1 MKKIFLSLFIS
12 TLCYSFVKT
21 SGQTTRMLKKNI
33 ELQMPG
39 EDGANGG
46 SVAWHPVQK
55 KYYAAMAGN
64 TSYPLAVFDASGKK
78 LSPDELTTFIDV
90 RGLWYNPET
99 KKICGNGFNDNGWFS
114 YLLNEKGIPED
125 ITKML
130 VGKNQPGE
138 QSVGTYNT
146 KNKLLYFISGK
157 SVLAY
162 DMNGNPVDDS
172 TIQLS
177 ISIDPD
183 FEGDEDEYM
192 DDNYNTTTVVYTG
205 ILKNE
210 FGLLNYNITQIELY
224 NKNTGALSQILKL
237 PEGTLAYNWLNFSF
251 ANGIYWLFDKDSRK
265 WIGYK

>member
-1 MKKIFLSLFIS
+1 MKKILLSLFIS
-12 TLCYSFVKT
+12 TLCFSLLKT
-21 SGQTTRMLKKNI
+21 YGQTIRVLKKTI

-46 SVAWHPVQK
+46 SVAWHTVQK

-78 LSPDELTTFIDV
+78 LSPDELITFIDV

-99 KKICGNGFNDNGWFS
+99 KKICGNGFNDKGWFS
-114 YLLNEKGIPED
+114 YQLNEKGIPED
-125 ITKML
+125 ITIIL
-130 VGKNQPGE
+130 EGKNQPGE

-162 DMNGNPVDDS
+162 DMEGKPIEDS
-172 TIQLS
+172 SIQLS
-177 ISIDPD
+177 IIKIPD
-183 FEGDEDEYM
+183 FNGDEEEYIE
-192 DDNYNTTTVVYTG
+192 DNFNTTTVVYSG

-210 FGLLNYNITQIELY
+210 YGLLNYNIPQIELY
-224 NKNTGALSQILKL
+224 NKNTGAISQILKL
-237 PEGTLAYNWLNFSF
+237 PEGTLAYNWFNFSF
-251 ANGIYWLFDKDSRK
+251 ANGIYWLFDKDNRK